1 VGTGIPPDHSWNKAP
16 LVRDIRESLQQSL
29 GDSYRI
35 ERELPRGGMSRVFA
49 ALETALGRVVV
60 LKVLSPELAATL
72 SAERFKREITLAA
85 RLQHPHIVP
94 LLSTGQAAE
103 SLFYTMPLIEGESL
117 RERINRERP
126 MPIETVTQIL
136 IEISSALAY
145 AHGQNVVHRDIKP
158 ENVMFFHGSAV
169 VLDFGIGKALSAASH
184 EMEEQS
190 GRITQ
195 RGMSLGTPTYI
206 SPEQAVGDPD
216 LDHRADIYSLGVM
229 AYEMLS
235 GHPPFSGKSAQMV
248 MAAHANQI
256 PEPVFKRRPDTPAE
270 LARIVMKCL
279 EKVPSS
285 RPQDASEIVSALR
298 DPRSSGPRAP
308 GGSFL
313 QRLPSWLPWAIAAA
327 ATATA
332 IYFGL
337 RR

>member
-1 VGTGIPPDHSWNKAP
+1 

-136 IEISSALAY
+136 IEVSSALAY

-184 EMEEQS
+184 EMEETS

-256 PEPVFKRRPDTPAE
+256 PEPVFKRRTDTPME
-270 LARIVMKCL
+270 LARFVMKCL
-279 EKVPSS
+279 EKVPAN
-285 RPQDASEIVSALR
+285 RPQDAADIVAALR
-298 DPRSSGPRAP
+298 DPRTSGPRSSKA
-308 GGSFL
+308 SFL
-313 QRLPSWLPWAIAAA
+313 GRLPSWLPWAIAAA
-327 ATATA
+327 ATGTA
-332 IYFGL
+332 IYLGL
-337 RR
+337 KR

>member
-1 VGTGIPPDHSWNKAP
+1 

-29 GDSYRI
+29 GESYKI

-94 LLSTGQAAE
+94 LLATGQAAE

-126 MPIETVTQIL
+126 MPIEAVTEIL

-145 AHGQNVVHRDIKP
+145 AHHQGIVHRDIKP

-184 EMEEQS
+184 EMEETS

-229 AYEMLS
+229 AYEMLT

-256 PEPVFKRRPDTPAE
+256 PEPVFKRRTDTPTE
-270 LARIVMKCL
+270 LARLVMKCL
-279 EKVPSS
+279 EKVPSA
-285 RPQDASEIVSALR
+285 RPQDAGEIVTALR
-298 DPRSSGPRAP
+298 DPRNSGPGAART
-308 GGSFL
+308 SVF
-313 QRLPSWLPWAIAAA
+313 QRLPAWLPWVIAAA
-327 ATATA
+327 ATGTA
-332 IYFGL
+332 VYLGL

>member
-1 VGTGIPPDHSWNKAP
+1 M
-16 LVRDIRESLQQSL
+16 RDIRESLQQAL
-29 GDSYRI
+29 GASYQI

-49 ALETALGRVVV
+49 ARETALGRTVV

-85 RLQHPHIVP
+85 RLQHPHIIP

-103 SLFYTMPLIEGESL
+103 SLFYTMPLVDGESL
-117 RERINRERP
+117 RERMARERP
-126 MPIETVTQIL
+126 MPIESVTQIL
-136 IEISSALAY
+136 VEISSALAY

-184 EMEEQS
+184 EMEETS

-216 LDHRADIYSLGVM
+216 LDHRADVYSLGVM

-248 MAAHANQI
+248 MAAHANQL
-256 PEPVFKRRPDTPAE
+256 PEPIVKRRGDTPAE
-270 LARIVMKCL
+270 LARIVMQCL
-279 EKVPSS
+279 EKVPSN
-285 RPQDASEIVSALR
+285 RPDASDITLALK
-298 DPRSSGPRAP
+298 DPRVSGPRAARA
-308 GGSFL
+308 SFFE
-313 QRLPSWLPWAIAAA
+313 RAPRWLPWAIAAA
-327 ATATA
+327 ATGSA

>member
-1 VGTGIPPDHSWNKAP
+1 
-16 LVRDIRESLQQSL
+16 LRDIRESLQQSL
-29 GDSYRI
+29 GESYKI

-72 SAERFKREITLAA
+72 SAERFKREIMLAA

-103 SLFYTMPLIEGESL
+103 SLFYTMPLVEGESL

-126 MPIETVTQIL
+126 MPIETVTTVL
-136 IEISSALAY
+136 IEIASAISY
-145 AHGQNVVHRDIKP
+145 AHHQGIVHRDIKP

-169 VLDFGIGKALSAASH
+169 VLDFGIGKALSAAVH
-184 EMEEQS
+184 EMEETS

-229 AYEMLS
+229 AYEMIT

-248 MAAHANQI
+248 MAAHANQV
-256 PEPVFKRRPDTPAE
+256 PESIVKRRGDTPAE

-279 EKVPSS
+279 EKAPNA
-285 RPQDASEIVSALR
+285 RPQDAAEIVTALK
-298 DPRSSGPRAP
+298 DPRVSGPRAAKA
-308 GGSFL
+308 SIFE
-313 QRLPSWLPWAIAAA
+313 RLPAWLPWAIAAA
-327 ATATA
+327 ATAVA
-332 IYFGL
+332 IYLGA